1 MNQAAETSSGYAVR
15 EGVADDVPRLK
26 SLWLALYENQKAN
39 GMLVELPDD
48 AFDRWAAS
56 LTPMLGRFACLFVVE
71 RNSELVG
78 FLAGRIRALPSYFGG
93 AQAGFISD
101 VYVDE
106 AHRRNGF
113 GRQLVSAAMEWFRNL
128 GISRL
133 ELQVIVNNPA
143 ARKLYKELGWSEEL
157 LQMVWQS
164 DQRANDG

>member
-1 MNQAAETSSGYAVR
+1 VNQAVETSAGYSVR
-15 EGVADDVPRLK
+15 EGVADDVPRLR

-39 GMLVELPDD
+39 GMLVELPED

-56 LTPMLGRFACLFVVE
+56 LIPMLGRFACLFVVE

-101 VYVDE
+101 VYVHDL
-106 AHRRNGF
+106 HRRHGL
-113 GRQLVSAAMEWFRNL
+113 GRRLVSTAMEWFRNL

-143 ARKLYKELGWSEEL
+143 ARKLYKDLGWSEEL
-157 LQMVWQS
+157 LQMVWHTKQS
-164 DQRANDG
+164 TDV

>member
-1 MNQAAETSSGYAVR
+1 VSHAVETSAGYSVR
-15 EGVADDVPRLK
+15 EGVADDVPLLK

-39 GMLVELPDD
+39 GMLVELPAD

-71 RNSELVG
+71 SNSELVG

-93 AQAGFISD
+93 EQAGFISD
-101 VYVDE
+101 VYVDG

-113 GRQLVSAAMEWFRNL
+113 GRQLVSAAMDWFRGL
-128 GISRL
+128 GITRL

-143 ARKLYKELGWSEEL
+143 ARKLYQDLGWSEEL
-157 LQMVWQS
+157 LQMVWQAGPAKR
-164 DQRANDG
+164 DV